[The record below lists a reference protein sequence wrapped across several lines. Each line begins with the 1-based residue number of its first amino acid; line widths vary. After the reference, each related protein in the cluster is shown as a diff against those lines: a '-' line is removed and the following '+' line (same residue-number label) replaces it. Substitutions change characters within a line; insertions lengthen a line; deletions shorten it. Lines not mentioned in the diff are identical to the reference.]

1 MGRRG
6 WVNRRGNRKTS
17 FQILESQDRVLTSQS
32 GRSSAHEKTQ
42 GGIVADAVRFLAR
55 RRTASFK
62 SVARSV
68 PPMTDLL
75 REDFLQ
81 PRRRRPAPPSAA
93 ISQRI
98 MRKGGEDCQRRGD
111 ESVQGRQSRACP
123 GRPRYFQRRCPRF
136 SVLDLGSRTGRVPV
150 HACYSANTRFSRGA
164 TKSRNARTLIGR
176 NRLAAYTRLI
186 GIGAA

>member
-136 SVLDLGSRTGRVPV
+136 SAFLI
-150 HACYSANTRFSRGA
+150 SAAGPDAYRSMPA
-164 TKSRNARTLIGR
+164 TPQIPASAAAPR
-176 NRLAAYTRLI
+176 NRGTSAP
-186 GIGAA
+186 